1 MASGVTKGAK
11 KDISGKSAEIAN
23 AERVSSGAKKSSG
36 GEVKLRASNKSG
48 TVPGN
53 KNSSKPSA
61 KLNLKSGSKLSAN
74 ATTKP
79 ANKVKA
85 STTDKPAGKVIT
97 KSTDKPANKV
107 TAKSTDKP
115 ATRVT
120 ANATNKPATKSST
133 KHKSNLG
140 KDAQKKSGDID
151 ERFVASSKPDI
162 NAMMKRLCQLYPD
175 AHCELNFAT
184 TFQLLT
190 SVIMSAQTTDV
201 GVNKV
206 TPILFKRFPDAKA
219 LAEADIEEIKQ
230 IIKPTGYYNSKATN
244 IQRCAQALVER
255 FGGVVPQTLEELT
268 SLPGVGR
275 KTANVVLGV
284 AFGKPGWTV
293 DTHVQRLVRRLGFT
307 AETDPVM
314 IEFSLQKV
322 FPGQDWSQYSITLI
336 WHGRRLCYARK
347 PDCGACPVNN
357 LCPSSLV

>member
-11 KDISGKSAEIAN
+11 SGRSGKSAESAN
-23 AERVSSGAKKSSG
+23 AERVSSVAKKSSG
-36 GEVKLRASNKSG
+36 AKVELKSSNKSG
-48 TVPGN
+48 AVLGD

-61 KLNLKSGSKLSAN
+61 KLNAKSGSNRSAN
-74 ATTKP
+74 ATIKT
-79 ANKVKA
+79 ATKVK
-85 STTDKPAGKVIT
+85 
-97 KSTDKPANKV
+97 
-107 TAKSTDKP
+107 
-115 ATRVT
+115 
-120 ANATNKPATKSST
+120 ATNKPATKVTANATIKSATKPST
-133 KHKSNLG
+133 KDKSNVG
-140 KDAQKKSGDID
+140 KDAKKKIGDSD
-151 ERFVASSKPDI
+151 ERFVASSKSDI
-162 NAMMKRLCQLYPD
+162 DTMMKRLCQLYPD

-206 TPILFKRFPDAKA
+206 TPILFKKFPDAKA

-255 FGGVVPQTLEELT
+255 FGAVVPQTLEELT

-307 AETDPVM
+307 AETDPVK

-347 PDCGACPVNN
+347 PDCGACPINN